1 MKKIIMI
8 IILGLINT
16 LHGLL
21 HIIQFI
27 QSMFLASGHNDRIEK
42 IMENPFFSIS
52 MGLIGLLTLVIGIK
66 DYIHHKKCK
75 H

>member
-27 QSMFLASGHNDRIEK
+27 QSMFLASGYNDRIEK
-42 IMENPFFSIS
+42 IMENPFFSIA

-66 DYIHHKKCK
+66 DYVHHKKCK

>member
-1 MKKIIMI
+1 
-8 IILGLINT
+8 
-16 LHGLL
+16 
-21 HIIQFI
+21 
-27 QSMFLASGHNDRIEK
+27 MFLASGHNDRIEK
-42 IMENPFFSIS
+42 IMENPFFSII